1 MSHLRLVATMLR
13 YRAAALLIGFFL
25 LGAALHGG
33 LQSLRWQYAAGSLA
47 LLACYIVATSLN
59 DIYDVEVDRLNH
71 PAAKERP
78 LVTGDASGRD
88 RLLGAALA
96 VVWFLACYAPF
107 HTRLFPG
114 RPLMAAI
121 LAAVSLGLAFW
132 VGPLA
137 LLAVLISLVVNVV
150 YSAPPLRLCA
160 RPLYAAPVLAFA
172 YVALPYGIGLAS
184 AGGSVTALGARAVAA
199 FMVLFAGRMLLKDFR
214 DRAGDAAFGK
224 RTFLLAY
231 GKRATLLTVFLC
243 VIVGDALL
251 LTALPASAPLLI
263 VTETYFAAI
272 AYELYR
278 LRRAKENA
286 AELVAIARGARMGNA
301 VVLTWLGYLSLE
313 AAGGAESE
321 RAVFAVVMAAMFWFA
336 YLLPAPAAA
345 SAATPARAATAAE
358 PARAS

>member
-1 MSHLRLVATMLR
+1 MLR
-13 YRAAALLIGFFL
+13 YRTSALLIGFFL

-47 LLACYIVATSLN
+47 LLACYVVATSLN
-59 DIYDVEVDRLNH
+59 DIFDVEVDRLNH

-78 LVTGDASGRD
+78 LVTG
-88 RLLGAALA
+88 AATPGQLA
-96 VVWFLACYAPF
+96 
-107 HTRLFPG
+107 
-114 RPLMAAI
+114 LMASI
-121 LAAVSLGLAFW
+121 LAAASLGLAFW

-184 AGGSVTALGARAVAA
+184 AGGSLTALDVRTVAA

-243 VIVGDALL
+243 VIAGDALL

-278 LRRAKENA
+278 VWRAEEKA
-286 AELVAIARGARMGNA
+286 AELAAIARGARMGNA

-313 AAGGAESE
+313 AAGAAGSE
-321 RAVFAVVMAAMFWFA
+321 RAVFTIVMAVMFWFA

-345 SAATPARAATAAE
+345 PAATPA
-358 PARAS
+358 

>member
-1 MSHLRLVATMLR
+1 MSHLRLVFTMLR
-13 YRAAALLIGFFL
+13 YRASALLIGFFL
-25 LGAALHGG
+25 LGVALHGG
-33 LQSLRWQYAAGSLA
+33 IQTLRWQYAAGSLA

-59 DIYDVEVDRLNH
+59 DIFDLEVDRLNH

-78 LVTGDASGRD
+78 LVTGAATRQ
-88 RLLGAALA
+88 RLA
-96 VVWFLACYAPF
+96 
-107 HTRLFPG
+107 
-114 RPLMAAI
+114 LMAAI
-121 LAAVSLGLAFW
+121 LAALSLGLAFW

-137 LLAVLISLVVNVV
+137 LLAVVISLVVNVA

-184 AGGSVTALGARAVAA
+184 AGGSVTALDARAVTA

-214 DRAGDAAFGK
+214 DRVGDAAFGK

-231 GKRATLLTVFLC
+231 GKRATLVMVFLC
-243 VIVGDALL
+243 VIAGDAVL
-251 LTALPASAPLLI
+251 LTALPATVPLLI

-278 LRRAKENA
+278 LRRAEETA
-286 AELVAIARGARMGNA
+286 AELAAIARGARMGNA

-313 AAGGAESE
+313 AAGAAESE
-321 RAVFAVVMAAMFWFA
+321 RAVFAVVLAAMFWA
-336 YLLPAPAAA
+336 GYLLPAPAAA
-345 SAATPARAATAAE
+345 PATTTA
-358 PARAS
+358 